1 MLLLLQCV
9 QTSWVDHVRGRTSLL
24 SGALNLLVTL
34 RWTLRSL
41 SAVIMCMLRY
51 SYEIKLDHIKCDI
64 LSTQGL
70 LNAMAVIA
78 RVRVR
83 ASMV

>member
-1 MLLLLQCV
+1 
-9 QTSWVDHVRGRTSLL
+9 
-24 SGALNLLVTL
+24 
-34 RWTLRSL
+34 
-41 SAVIMCMLRY
+41 MCMLRC
-51 SYEIKLDHIKCDI
+51 SYEIKLDHINCDI